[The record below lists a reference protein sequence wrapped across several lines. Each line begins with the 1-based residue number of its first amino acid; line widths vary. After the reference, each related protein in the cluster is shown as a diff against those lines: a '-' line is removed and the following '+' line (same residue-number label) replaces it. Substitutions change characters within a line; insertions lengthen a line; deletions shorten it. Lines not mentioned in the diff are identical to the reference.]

1 MEPHV
6 LIVEDE
12 KILAEA
18 ACVYLT
24 RHGYRTRMS
33 HSGEDALT
41 VLDDACPDVAI
52 LDVKLPGIDGFE
64 VLRRLRDR
72 SPATEVVMMTAYSS
86 VGIRAEAARHGVFH
100 YLSKPV
106 DLDELR
112 RVVGQAVASVRGSDI
127 PPVAEKARNAGAAV
141 GSRCA
146 RCPCTQRRASCSSP
160 AKLAC

>member
-1 MEPHV
+1 VDARV

-18 ACVYLT
+18 ACLYLG
-24 RHGYRTRMS
+24 RHGYPARMT
-33 HSGEDALT
+33 HSGEDALALLEDT
-41 VLDDACPDVAI
+41 SPDVAV

-72 SPATEVVMMTAYSS
+72 SPETQVVMMTAYSS
-86 VGIRAEAARHGVFH
+86 DAARAEAARHGVFH

-112 RVVGQAVASVRGSDI
+112 AVVGRALASVRGDDCTSMAPADAGLGV
-127 PPVAEKARNAGAAV
+127 PALARRC
-141 GSRCA
+141 GS
-146 RCPCTQRRASCSSP
+146 CPRGLRRSGCPSAKVSC
-160 AKLAC
+160 